1 MVRKIFVVSSGPSNG
16 LWIDGC
22 EIVKNLKDADI
33 VVFPGGADVDPS
45 NYGCKDDPHAG
56 NWPNKTRDAIEIEVF
71 NKMSSNQIAVGIC
84 RGHQLLAT
92 RFGGILIQDCEN
104 HFNGP
109 HKIINNLGEEYIT
122 TSLHHQMVYLPSL
135 DPRDYD
141 LLYWAAPKRSKYYIG
156 DRIDESLV
164 EKEPEVMVFHREGMP
179 LSIGI
184 QGHPE
189 MMSFDS
195 PFVKMINSIIKKY
208 I

>member
-1 MVRKIFVVSSGPSNG
+1 MVKKVYIVSSGPSNG
-16 LWIDGC
+16 YWIDDC
-22 EIVKNLKDADI
+22 KIVQNLKDADI

-45 NYGCKDDPHAG
+45 NYGCKDDPNAG
-56 NWPNKTRDAIEIEVF
+56 NWPSLARDEREIDVF
-71 NKMSSNQIAVGIC
+71 NHMSSNQIAVGIC

-92 RFGGILIQDCEN
+92 RFGGILIQDCEH
-104 HFNGP
+104 HFDGP
-109 HKIINNLGEEYIT
+109 HAIINEQGDEYVT

-141 LLYWAAPKRSKYYIG
+141 LLYWAAPKRSRYYIG
-156 DRIDESLV
+156 DKIDESLV
-164 EKEPEVMVFHREGMP
+164 EKEPEVMVFHREGLP

-189 MMSFDS
+189 MMDVNSL
-195 PFVKMINSIIKKY
+195 FVKMINSIIKKY